1 MKSINVII
9 NDNIKKFVK
18 KNLNNIIKI
27 IEETSLEHDEKDQ
40 GRFEQSREKKFFLCI
55 KHNHHKQ
62 NIFGKLDKDMGL
74 RKKIISQV
82 SYVCYLSQVKPKIV
96 KDALQD
102 EN

>member
-40 GRFEQSREKKFFLCI
+40 GRVLNMFLN
-55 KHNHHKQ
+55 NHE
-62 NIFGKLDKDMGL
+62 
-74 RKKIISQV
+74 RKNL
-82 SYVCYLSQVKPKIV
+82 SYV
-96 KDALQD
+96 
-102 EN
+102 